1 MDEKAKQEQ
10 IPVIRLDRQLKYE
23 GNILKI
29 YEDVVLANGHKAH
42 WDFIH
47 HDGAAAVLPVAD
59 DGRIL
64 MVRQYRNALDRF
76 TLEIPAGKLDDPNE
90 PKIQCAYRELEEET
104 GFRVDQ
110 LEYLMSL
117 NTTVAFCDEAIDIFV
132 AHHLIPSKQHLD
144 EDEVINVEP
153 WELKDLEAM
162 IYAGEITD
170 GKTIAAIMAYARKYR
185 SEDRPD
191 PRTPE
196 SLLPDFD
203 WAKVPRQDIA
213 LPRSLLSVLLCQQPP
228 PFLKPHLHCRRR
240 SADDFCHFLHM
251 VALHIMQHQH
261 RSQMGIA
268 TGRLRFGAAIVGTR
282 GEAPFGGHLPDSLF
296 DFRGDLRRIAQ
307 RQRYSGGGHFGLPSE
322 VGQVSGFSYGWH

>member
-59 DGRIL
+59 DGRTL

-90 PKIQCAYRELEEET
+90 PKIECAYRELEEET

-191 PRTPE
+191 PR
-196 SLLPDFD
+196 
-203 WAKVPRQDIA
+203 I
-213 LPRSLLSVLLCQQPP
+213 
-228 PFLKPHLHCRRR
+228 
-240 SADDFCHFLHM
+240 
-251 VALHIMQHQH
+251 
-261 RSQMGIA
+261 
-268 TGRLRFGAAIVGTR
+268 
-282 GEAPFGGHLPDSLF
+282 
-296 DFRGDLRRIAQ
+296 
-307 RQRYSGGGHFGLPSE
+307 
-322 VGQVSGFSYGWH
+322 

>member
-117 NTTVAFCDEAIDIFV
+117 NTTVAFCDEAIDI
-132 AHHLIPSKQHLD
+132 
-144 EDEVINVEP
+144 
-153 WELKDLEAM
+153 
-162 IYAGEITD
+162 
-170 GKTIAAIMAYARKYR
+170 
-185 SEDRPD
+185 
-191 PRTPE
+191 
-196 SLLPDFD
+196 LLP
-203 WAKVPRQDIA
+203 
-213 LPRSLLSVLLCQQPP
+213 
-228 PFLKPHLHCRRR
+228 
-240 SADDFCHFLHM
+240 
-251 VALHIMQHQH
+251 
-261 RSQMGIA
+261 
-268 TGRLRFGAAIVGTR
+268 TT
-282 GEAPFGGHLPDSLF
+282 
-296 DFRGDLRRIAQ
+296 
-307 RQRYSGGGHFGLPSE
+307 
-322 VGQVSGFSYGWH
+322 